1 MPIKIFTALLVQ
13 DVQNDFMEDGA
24 MPVVGAESIL
34 QPISK
39 IAATFSR
46 VIATQEFRPQ
56 DHILFASSHK
66 GRKPGDEIEV
76 NGEKLVLTPSFCVE
90 GTEGADFA
98 RGLHLPMSRVIAI
111 LKGTDPKLDT
121 YSAFLEADRKT
132 QTGLQSY
139 CEDRFVNR
147 IYLCGLSRGGSLV
160 RTALDALHYGHQLYW
175 VSDAV
180 AGLEKAD
187 EAGIGLLK
195 AKGVKFITSDEVL
208 SREIL

>member
-13 DVQNDFMEDGA
+13 DVQNDFMKDGA
-24 MPVVGAESIL
+24 MPVAGAEAVL
-34 QPISK
+34 EPISK

-56 DHILFASSHK
+56 NHVLFASSHEGK
-66 GRKPGDEIEV
+66 KPGDEIEV
-76 NGEKLVLTPSFCVE
+76 NGEKLVLTPGFCVE
-90 GTEGADFA
+90 GTVGADFA
-98 RGLHLPMSRVIAI
+98 RGLRLPMSRVIAI
-111 LKGTDPKLDT
+111 LKGTDPTLNT

-147 IYLCGLSRGGSLV
+147 IYLCGLSRDGSLV
-160 RTALDALHYGHQLYW
+160 KTALDALHYEHQLYW
-175 VSDAV
+175 VTDAV
-180 AGLEKAD
+180 AGLNDAD
-187 EAGIGLLK
+187 DAGISILK

-208 SREIL
+208 SRDVL

>member
-66 GRKPGDEIEV
+66 GRKPGDSKWGEIGFNAELLCGRYRGCGLCPWSSFAYVQSHCHFEGNRPEV
-76 NGEKLVLTPSFCVE
+76 GYLF
-90 GTEGADFA
+90 
-98 RGLHLPMSRVIAI
+98 GLPGSR
-111 LKGTDPKLDT
+111 PKN
-121 YSAFLEADRKT
+121 ADRST
-132 QTGLQSY
+132 
-139 CEDRFVNR
+139 V
-147 IYLCGLSRGGSLV
+147 
-160 RTALDALHYGHQLYW
+160 
-175 VSDAV
+175 
-180 AGLEKAD
+180 
-187 EAGIGLLK
+187 
-195 AKGVKFITSDEVL
+195 
-208 SREIL
+208 IL